1 MAKEACGIVSTL
13 SRDQVTCINEITR
26 SKYTRSQG
34 GVGRA
39 VRFLV
44 NARKFR
50 ILLLALVTIIS
61 LYAVKIPT
69 VSSELQST
77 NISLTFSTD
86 RPLRGEVF
94 KVSGRLSTVEGDV
107 PIPLVTVRLQYH
119 RIGETHLAREVTTA
133 TSNPG
138 GVFED
143 LVNTTYLLRIG
154 TWIVNASFASQL
166 GYQDTFTVDTFTVVV
181 QPELSLYLS
190 TRSVALGKNVKFN
203 GLLFACIPCIHDSI
217 TVVFNR
223 PDNTSIKM
231 VLAINAIGGPYPGGY
246 YEGSFSPDTPG
257 RWRIRA
263 VWKGNNVTLPASSS
277 TEGLNVEA
285 PDAVNVM
292 YLYASSLALSVGAI
306 VFALFRHKR
315 LAPRHATR

>member
-1 MAKEACGIVSTL
+1 M
-13 SRDQVTCINEITR
+13 Q
-26 SKYTRSQG
+26 
-34 GVGRA
+34 
-39 VRFLV
+39 FLV

-69 VSSELQST
+69 ASSQLQST
-77 NISLTFSTD
+77 NISLTLSTE
-86 RPLRGEVF
+86 RPLRGEVV

-119 RIGETHLAREVTTA
+119 RIGETDLAREVVTV

-154 TWIVNASFASQL
+154 TWVVNASFASQL

-190 TRSVALGKNVKFN
+190 THSVALGKNVKFN
-203 GLLFACIPCIHDSI
+203 GLLFACIPCIHDQV
-217 TVVFNR
+217 TVIWSR
-223 PDNTSIKM
+223 PDNTSVAM
-231 VLAINAIGGPYPGGY
+231 VLAINATGGPYPGGY
-246 YEGSFSPDTPG
+246 YEGTFTPDIPG
-257 RWRIRA
+257 RWSVRA
-263 VWKGNNVTLPASSS
+263 VWKGNDVTLPAYSSVEEVS
-277 TEGLNVEA
+277 VEA
-285 PDAVNVM
+285 PVTE
-292 YLYASSLALSVGAI
+292 LATSAQFIGTLIIVAAGAI
-306 VFALFRHKR
+306 VLLVYFRRKQTHETKR
-315 LAPRHATR
+315 KGKAGRSAGRVLVSYYTSAFTGILNF